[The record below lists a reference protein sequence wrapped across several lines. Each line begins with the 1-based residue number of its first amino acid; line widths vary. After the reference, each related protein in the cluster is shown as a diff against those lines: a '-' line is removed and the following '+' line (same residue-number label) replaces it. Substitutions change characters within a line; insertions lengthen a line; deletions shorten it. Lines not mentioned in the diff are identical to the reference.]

1 MKNWKKL
8 LLCCAVGLTTTAC
21 TLETS
26 DNGSLDG
33 FWQLTQ
39 VDSLHNGMMTDM
51 RTSGIFWAV
60 QAKMLEVRN
69 VYKKHSTNVIFRFQH
84 IGNWLILS
92 EPVVDNREAGDSI
105 LTDMRL
111 LRPYGLTGPND
122 TLTIWRL
129 DGEEMLLDSKIV
141 RMHFRRY

>member
-1 MKNWKKL
+1 MNWKGL
-8 LLCCAVGLTTTAC
+8 LLGGIVGLTVTAC

-39 VDSLHNGMMTDM
+39 VDSLHNGMMVDM
-51 RTSGIFWAV
+51 RSSSIFWAV

-69 VYKKHSTNVIFRFQH
+69 ARTNVNSVIFRFQH

-92 EPVVDNREAGDSI
+92 EPVVNDREIGDSI
-105 LTDMRL
+105 LTDVEL
-111 LRPYGLTGPND
+111 LRPYGLTGLSD
-122 TLTIWRL
+122 TLRIWQL
-129 DGEEMLLDSKIV
+129 DGEQMLLDSKIV